1 MMLVDGVPSGHVPAT
16 DRGLNYGDG
25 LFETLRLHRGRPW
38 LLERHL
44 ARLRGGCVRLGLP
57 YPGDAVLRADIDRLV
72 KGQADDAVLR
82 LVLTRGDGGRGYA
95 PPVDAQGRRIVSLH
109 ALPPVGPEGLTV
121 GLCTTRLG
129 SNVTLAGLKHL
140 NRLEQVLAA
149 AEVAAAGWDEG
160 LMLDEAGLV
169 IEATRHNVVYVRAG
183 RVLTPSLP
191 GAGVAGVMRQ
201 LVMETADALGIG
213 GEAQPL
219 RYDELHEVDELFL
232 CNAVMGLRP
241 VIRLGTREFAP
252 GETLQRLRPGLVER
266 GVAWLG

>member
-1 MMLVDGVPSGHVPAT
+1 MILVDGMATSMVPTT

-25 LFETLRLHRGRPW
+25 LFETMRLHRGCVW

-44 ARLRGGCVRLGLP
+44 ARLRAGCVRLGLP

-72 KGQADDAVLR
+72 SGQAEDAVLR

-95 PPVDAQGRRIVSLH
+95 PPVGAPGRRIVSLH
-109 ALPPVGPEGLTV
+109 ALPPVGPGGLTV

-129 SNVTLAGLKHL
+129 RNVTLAGLKHL

-169 IEATRHNVVYVRAG
+169 IEATRHNVFFVRAG
-183 RVLTPSLP
+183 RVSTPPLEV
-191 GAGVAGVMRQ
+191 AGVAGVMRQ
-201 LVMETADALGIG
+201 LVIETAGVLGMG

-232 CNAVMGLRP
+232 SNAVMGLRP
-241 VIRLGTREFAP
+241 VIRLGTRELAP
-252 GETLQRLRPGLVER
+252 GETLQRLRPGLAER
-266 GVAWLG
+266 GVQWLG